1 MFKRFVAACT
11 LALASLA
18 PTSLAHAQSTAF
30 TYQGR
35 LTNAGQPAAGTHD
48 FRFRLFDAA
57 SAGAQIGTTQC
68 VDNLQVAEGVFTAT
82 IDFGN
87 QFATPA
93 QRFIE
98 IEVRRDTGLTC
109 ASAVGFV
116 VLASRQ
122 LLSAT
127 PMAAHAKSAFALDAP
142 DGSPANAVFVDN
154 DGKVGI
160 GTLAPTHSV
169 HIATPAPTMALQDTD
184 STGTAGGQQVG
195 YISYRDS
202 TNVERGWLGYG
213 TPGSPHFSIVNARSG
228 GNIALLPFSGN
239 VGIGTD
245 SPTTKLEVR
254 GDVKVGAS
262 GQYFAA
268 AGEENL
274 RIVRGTVGS
283 GGGSIEGTGYTVTR
297 TSTGT
302 FSVTFNTPFA
312 DRPSIVAS
320 SVAFRLA
327 GIDAASASGFVVNVS
342 HNGTSENFGFDFVAV
357 GPR

>member
-1 MFKRFVAACT
+1 MFKSFVATC
-11 LALASLA
+11 ALMFASPAL
-18 PTSLAHAQSTAF
+18 AQSTAF
-30 TYQGR
+30 TYQGSLR
-35 LTNAGQPAAGTHD
+35 NGGAPASGIHD

-57 SAGAQIGTTQC
+57 TAGNPIGSQQC
-68 VDNLQVAEGVFTAT
+68 VDNLQVSAGTFTAT
-82 IDFGN
+82 LDFGQ
-87 QFATPA
+87 QFASTA
-93 QRFIE
+93 TRFVE
-98 IEVRRDTGLTC
+98 IEVRQDTGLSC
-109 ASAVGFV
+109 ANAGGFV
-116 VLASRQ
+116 ALSPRQPITAAPLAN
-122 LLSAT
+122 L
-127 PMAAHAKSAFALDAP
+127 AKSAFSLAAA
-142 DGSPANAVFVDN
+142 DGSPVSAVVVDN

-169 HIATPAPTMALQDTD
+169 HIATPEPTMALQDTD